1 MAALSSKQNG
11 VVNNTQYTGGLKG
24 SSGMDLTNLASNAS
38 PSYRG
43 GDDTPMIRHT
53 SPLG

>member
-11 VVNNTQYTGGLKG
+11 TQYTGVFKG

-43 GDDTPMIRHT
+43 GEDTPIIRYT